1 MLVVGDYF
9 TKWIDAIPLPD
20 EEASTIARALLDRV
34 FSSFGLPEQI
44 HSDQGRNF
52 ESKLVHDICEIFVV
66 HKSRT
71 TGFRPSCNGFVER

>member
-34 FSSFGLPEQI
+34 FSTFGLPEQI
-44 HSDQGRNF
+44 HSDQGRKF
-52 ESKLVHDICEIFVV
+52 
-66 HKSRT
+66 
-71 TGFRPSCNGFVER
+71 

>member
-20 EEASTIARALLDRV
+20 EEASTGASTFAKALLDRV
-34 FSSFGLPEQI
+34 FSTFGLPEQI

-52 ESKLVHDICEIFVV
+52 ESKLVHDLCEIFCGAQ
-66 HKSRT
+66 KSHYRVYA
-71 TGFRPSCNGFVER
+71 FW